1 MPSSSSFLKV
11 SGAQPFSYFLNGG
24 AAKKSRKS
32 RKSRKSKKTRSVV
45 RKKTRMKTKQKR
57 VKSRMK
63 TNKGKRISKRKSL
76 RKSNRSRTLTLPE
89 STKQRQTDSYQ
100 WINEIP
106 SYVRSSSLSSKKSL
120 RCKCD
125 KNKKIKGTEPSPK
138 GLGHCAHCT
147 PLNVIIKGKD
157 GKLWENKKYSKGKR
171 WKKVKSQ
178 NGGFIR
184 SGTY

>member
-24 AAKKSRKS
+24 AAKKSK
-32 RKSRKSKKTRSVV
+32 KSKKTRSVI
-45 RKKTRMKTKQKR
+45 RKKTRKKTKQKR

-63 TNKGKRISKRKSL
+63 TNKKKRISKRKSL
-76 RKSNRSRTLTLPE
+76 RKSNRSRTLTLP
-89 STKQRQTDSYQ
+89 SM
-100 WINEIP
+100 
-106 SYVRSSSLSSKKSL
+106 SSEKTL

-138 GLGHCAHCT
+138 GLGYCAHCT
-147 PLNVIIKGKD
+147 PLNVIMKGKD

-171 WKKVKSQ
+171 WVKVKSQ